1 MTARKALAPAP
12 VEEADGLASELR
24 AQGAR
29 YDLEGLAALIRG
41 VASAPPTF
49 EPDAWMRLVAEEP
62 SPELREMLATLLAEE
77 RQRRHDS
84 ASDGNFGGPV
94 AETAVRLAALRGE
107 LRRRRLTGFVIPRGD
122 EHQGEYVAA
131 HSERLAWLTG
141 FTGSAGVAV
150 VLRDQAALFVDGRYT
165 AQAAAQVDT
174 ALFEIRHITH
184 QPMNEW
190 LAVALPAKGK
200 LGYDPWLH
208 TPTQATALHRACGKA
223 QARAV
228 AVDGNLIDAI
238 WHDQPPPP
246 IGPIVPHDLVFAGTS
261 SVDKRVLVA
270 GTLQAE
276 KHNAA
281 FLAQPDS
288 IAWLLNIRGGD
299 VPFAPLPLA
308 FALVTADAQVQ
319 LFTDPRKLTSP
330 VLAHLGEN
338 VTVHSPE
345 DLADALRTL
354 GTEGRTVRL
363 DPDAAPE
370 WVAHRLRADGAII
383 AEAPD
388 PCAVPKA
395 TKSSAELAA
404 IRAAHRR
411 DGAALSRF
419 LCWLQGAASSGC
431 LSESAA
437 AERLAFFRAEGAHY
451 RGPSFPTISAA
462 GEHGAIV
469 HYRVS
474 PATDAVIGPDS
485 LYLLD
490 SGAQYLDGTTDVTR
504 TVCIGKPTREMRERY
519 TLVLKGHIAVA
530 VARFPRGTTGSQID
544 ALARVAM
551 WRAGLDYDHGTGHGV
566 GFYLGVHEGP
576 QRISKLSSRVALQPG
591 MVVSNEPGY
600 YKQGAYGIRI
610 ENLVVVT
617 SMGIPHGGE
626 LEMLGFDTLTLAPL
640 NARLIDYELLEPAEI
655 DWLDAYHQQV
665 WESLSPLV
673 DASTRDWL
681 EAATLPVRLG
691 D

>member
-1 MTARKALAPAP
+1 MTAGKGLATAP
-12 VEEADGLASELR
+12 VVEADSLASELR

-29 YDLEGLAALIRG
+29 YDPQGLAALIRG

-49 EPDAWMRLVAEEP
+49 EPDAWMQLVADEP
-62 SPELREMLATLLAEE
+62 TPELRRRLATLLADE
-77 RQRRHDS
+77 RRRRHGS
-84 ASDGNFGGPV
+84 GSGGFGGP
-94 AETAVRLAALRGE
+94 AGETAGRLAALRAE

-150 VLRDQAALFVDGRYT
+150 VLRDQAGLFVDGRYT
-165 AQAAAQVDT
+165 AQAAAEVDA
-174 ALFEIRHITH
+174 ALFEIRHITQ

-190 LAVALPAKGK
+190 LAAALPAKGK

-208 TPTQATALHRACGKA
+208 TPTQAVALHRVCDKV

-228 AVDGNLIDAI
+228 AVEGNLIDAI
-238 WHDQPPPP
+238 WQDQPPPP
-246 IGPIVPHDLVFAGTS
+246 IGPIVPHDLAFAGTP
-261 SVDKRVLVA
+261 SVDKRVFVA

-276 KHNAA
+276 KHDAA

-308 FALVTADAQVQ
+308 FALVTAQAQVQ
-319 LFTDPRKLTSP
+319 LFTDPRKLTGP
-330 VLAHLGEN
+330 LLAHLGEN
-338 VTVHSPE
+338 VTIRSPD
-345 DLADALRTL
+345 DLEEALRTL

-370 WVAHRLRADGAII
+370 WVARRLRAGGAIVVD
-383 AEAPD
+383 APD

-395 TKSSAELAA
+395 TKSRAELEA
-404 IRAAHRR
+404 IHAAHRR

-419 LCWLQGAASSGC
+419 LCWLQGAAASGS

-437 AERLAFFRAEGAHY
+437 AEQLAAFRAEGAHY

-485 LYLLD
+485 LYLVD

-530 VARFPRGTTGSQID
+530 VAHFPRGTTGSQID

-576 QRISKLSSRVALQPG
+576 QRISKLPSRVALKPG

-617 SMGIPHGGE
+617 SMGVPPGGE

-640 NARLIDYELLEPAEI
+640 DARLIDYELLDPAEL
-655 DWLDAYHQQV
+655 DWLDAYHQEV